1 WSWRQRGRHRWLGLQ
16 GRPREWW
23 DEDLRRRRLVAER
36 SMRTHGVVMPTPA
49 FHDDPGLFE
58 RVEDLAVEEF
68 VAQASIEALD
78 VAILPWASGCDV
90 GSLRPDGGDPV
101 LHGRGDELRAV
112 VGTDVLRHAAQDE
125 QVGQDVDDVGGVELA
140 IDADRQRPM
149 RELVDH
155 VKHAGLTSVMSPVL
169 HDVVGQ
175 EPAGP

>member
-1 WSWRQRGRHRWLGLQ
+1 AVITSKVFWCATQADQAAEHLDYPLG
-16 GRPREWW
+16 
-23 DEDLRRRRLVAER
+23 DLSGNFLPV
-36 SMRTHGVVMPTPA
+36 RTR
-49 FHDDPGLFE
+49 DSGLFE

-140 IDADRQRPM
+140 IDADRQ
-149 RELVDH
+149 
-155 VKHAGLTSVMSPVL
+155 
-169 HDVVGQ
+169 
-175 EPAGP
+175 

>member
-1 WSWRQRGRHRWLGLQ
+1 
-16 GRPREWW
+16 
-23 DEDLRRRRLVAER
+23 
-36 SMRTHGVVMPTPA
+36 
-49 FHDDPGLFE
+49 GLFE

-125 QVGQDVDDVGGVELA
+125 QVSDRTSMTSVELSL
-140 IDADRQRPM
+140 RSM
-149 RELVDH
+149 RIASASCVNSSITLSMRYF
-155 VKHAGLTSVMSPVL
+155 LPS
-169 HDVVGQ
+169 
-175 EPAGP
+175 

>member
-1 WSWRQRGRHRWLGLQ
+1 
-16 GRPREWW
+16 
-23 DEDLRRRRLVAER
+23 
-36 SMRTHGVVMPTPA
+36 MRTHGFVMPTPA

-140 IDADRQRPM
+140 IDADRQRLM
-149 RELVDH
+149 REDR
-155 VKHAGLTSVMSPVL
+155 KSVV
-169 HDVVGQ
+169 
-175 EPAGP
+175 